1 MSTYVAVCD
10 KMFSCFRT
18 EPIVYP
24 KHIAV
29 IPDGNRRY
37 ARRAFQDAG
46 SSHEHTGKAMQ
57 CLIDWCLDKGIG
69 ELSIF
74 AWSSENWTR
83 PQEEIDSTMEQIL
96 RVLSK
101 WMTSEQTD
109 IAFYF
114 VSTSAHKLNRQIQQK
129 MRDLTDITRNHKK
142 LKCYIYVSYGFSE
155 DVEQAQRGDFRD
167 LSKVPSSAT
176 DPDLLIRTSGEYRL
190 SNFCMWH
197 LRYTEL
203 LFIQPLFPECDA
215 EVWDDCA
222 VQYSG
227 RQRRYGK

>member
-1 MSTYVAVCD
+1 
-10 KMFSCFRT
+10 MFSCFRK

-24 KHIAV
+24 NHIAV

-46 SSHEHTGKAMQ
+46 SSHEHTGKALE
-57 CLIDWCLDKGIG
+57 CLVDWCLDKGIG

-74 AWSSENWTR
+74 AWSSENWSR
-83 PQEEIDSTMEQIL
+83 PEEEIASTMNQIG
-96 RVLSK
+96 RVLDK
-101 WMTSEQTD
+101 WLRSEQTD
-109 IAFYF
+109 IAFHF
-114 VSTSAHKLNRQIQQK
+114 VSTSPHKLNSAIQQK
-129 MRDLTDITRNHKK
+129 MHDLNAITRSHKN
-142 LKCYIYVSYGFSE
+142 LKCYIYLSYGFSE
-155 DVEQAQRGDFRD
+155 DVQQPQIGNFRKS
-167 LSKVPSSAT
+167 SKVPSSAT
-176 DPDLLIRTSGEYRL
+176 DPDLLVRTSGEYRL

-222 VQYSG
+222 VQYS
-227 RQRRYGK
+227 RRKRRYGK